1 MKQNNFWNRFF
12 YKETLEEEKN
22 KYSKFKKL
30 IGLYPELHERIV
42 NAKELQELLDL
53 HKKAFADGFRN
64 QNLDVCEYGM
74 FRAKSISS
82 MEPKDVFLG
91 NINGL
96 WTHEMSYWEKSKEEP
111 FGVNGY
117 GIARDVKIYD
127 MIVGQYRRHLVNNI
141 NAIKNEATHFI
152 KEYDELNKPIDPFK
166 CI

>member
-64 QNLDVCEYGM
+64 KNLDV
-74 FRAKSISS
+74 
-82 MEPKDVFLG
+82 
-91 NINGL
+91 
-96 WTHEMSYWEKSKEEP
+96 
-111 FGVNGY
+111 
-117 GIARDVKIYD
+117 
-127 MIVGQYRRHLVNNI
+127 
-141 NAIKNEATHFI
+141 
-152 KEYDELNKPIDPFK
+152 
-166 CI
+166 